1 MARKNNQPN
10 LLSFPSDE
18 PTYLVGTGPI
28 LPKIVSVKPT
38 GSQIMVELLTAQEAL
53 GTNMIVNDQAEVGS
67 PQAYITAFGPGIKE
81 DINLNI
87 GDRVLLQGT
96 FVPVPKF
103 DNNPRRRGLVEIHN
117 VKAVLEEAK

>member
-1 MARKNNQPN
+1 MARKNPQQS

-18 PTYLVGTGPI
+18 PTYLVGTGPT
-28 LPKIVSVKPT
+28 LPKIVGVKPT
-38 GSQIMVELLTAQEAL
+38 GSQIMVEILTAQEAL
-53 GTNMIVNDQAEVGS
+53 GTNMHVTDQAEVGS
-67 PQAYITAFGPGIKE
+67 PQAYITAFGPGLKE
-81 DINLNI
+81 DVGLKI

-103 DNNPRRRGLVEIHN
+103 DNNPRRRGLLEVHN